1 MAQAILFK
9 NLNCYQ
15 KINLC
20 AGGIAMA
27 NYLIIGNGVAGTTAA
42 ENIRKLDKAGKITVV
57 TEESTPFYYR
67 MRLPEFL
74 SGDLTEEKLSAKKDQ
89 WYKDQGIDLKLNTRI
104 QGANPEKRV
113 VMTQS
118 NQEIPYDRL
127 LVATGSRS
135 FIPPIKGADR
145 KGVFA
150 LRTIQDARD
159 IVAWAKN
166 IQRVVLIGGGL
177 LGLEAGNALRKAG
190 KNLGVVEFFP
200 RLLPRQLDVAG
211 GGRLQTIMEGMGFY
225 FRLGA
230 KTQEI
235 KGEDRVNGV
244 LLEGGEVLPAEM
256 VIISAGV
263 RPALELAKALNLDH
277 DKGVKVN
284 EEMKTNQPGIYA
296 AGDVAEFK
304 GIPYGIWTAA
314 TEQGQIAGINMA
326 GGDALYKGTVMAN
339 TLKVVGIDLAS
350 AGNID
355 VENKLESRVVT
366 DQKVYKK
373 IVLDNDQI
381 AGCIMLGDTKG
392 FTKITKM
399 MSEKQ
404 NVSQIKDKLLS
415 E

>member
-1 MAQAILFK
+1 
-9 NLNCYQ
+9 
-15 KINLC
+15 
-20 AGGIAMA
+20 MA

-355 VENKLESRVVT
+355 VENKLESKVLT

-373 IVLDNDQI
+373 IVIENDQI

>member
-1 MAQAILFK
+1 MAD
-9 NLNCYQ
+9 
-15 KINLC
+15 
-20 AGGIAMA
+20 
-27 NYLIIGNGVAGTTAA
+27 YLIIGNGVAGTTAA

-67 MRLPEFL
+67 MRLPDFI
-74 SGDLTEEKLSAKKDQ
+74 SGDLPEDKLSGKNDR
-89 WYKDQGIDLKLNTRI
+89 WYKDQGIDLKLSTRI
-104 QGANPEKRV
+104 QGADSGKRV
-113 VMTQS
+113 VTTQG

-135 FIPPIKGADR
+135 FVPPMKGADKR
-145 KGVFA
+145 GVFA

-166 IQRVVLIGGGL
+166 IQNVVLIGGGL
-177 LGLEAGNALRKAG
+177 LGLEAGNALRRLG
-190 KNLGVVEFFP
+190 KKLTVVEFFP

-211 GGRLQTIMEGMGFY
+211 GGRLQKIMEGMGFS

-235 KGEDRVNGV
+235 KGEDQVRGV
-244 LLEGGEVLPAEM
+244 LLEGGEQLSAEM
-256 VIISAGV
+256 VIVSAGI
-263 RPALELAKALNLDH
+263 RPALELAKALGLDH
-277 DKGVKVN
+277 DKGVKVD
-284 EEMKTNQPGIYA
+284 EQMRTNQSGIYA

-314 TEQGQIAGINMA
+314 TEQGQIAGTNMA
-326 GGDALYKGTVMAN
+326 GGSAFYKGTVMAN

-355 VENKLESRVVT
+355 ADHKLESKVLT
-366 DQKVYKK
+366 DAKVYKK
-373 IVLDNDQI
+373 IVLENDQI
-381 AGCIMLGDTKG
+381 VGCIMLGDTKG

-404 NVSQIKDKLLS
+404 NVSQIKDRLLS

>member
-1 MAQAILFK
+1 MT
-9 NLNCYQ
+9 
-15 KINLC
+15 
-20 AGGIAMA
+20 G
-27 NYLIIGNGVAGTTAA
+27 YLIVGNGVAGTTAA
-42 ENIRKLDKAGKITVV
+42 ENIRKLDKTGKITVV

-67 MRLPEFL
+67 MRLPDFI
-74 SGDLTEEKLSAKKDQ
+74 SGDLTEDKLNAKAEA
-89 WYKDQGIDLKLNTRI
+89 WYKDQGIDLRLNTRI
-104 QGANPEKRV
+104 QGANPGKRTV
-113 VMTQS
+113 ITQS
-118 NQEIPYDRL
+118 SQEILYDRL

-135 FIPPIKGADR
+135 FIPPVKGADK

-166 IQRVVLIGGGL
+166 IQKGVLIGGGL
-177 LGLEAGNALRKAG
+177 LGLEAGNALRKLG
-190 KNLGVVEFFP
+190 KKLTVVEFFP

-211 GGRLQTIMEGMGFY
+211 AGRLQTIMEGMGFS

-235 KGEDRVNGV
+235 KGEDRVSGV
-244 LLEGGEVLPAEM
+244 LLEGGELLQAEM
-256 VIISAGV
+256 VIVSAGV
-263 RPALELAKALNLDH
+263 RPALELAKALSLDH
-277 DKGVKVN
+277 DKGVKVD
-284 EEMKTNQPGIYA
+284 EQMKTSQPGIYA

-326 GGDALYKGTVMAN
+326 GGNALYKGTVMAN

-355 VENKLESRVVT
+355 AESKLESKVLA

-373 IVLDNDQI
+373 IVLEKDQI
-381 AGCIMLGDTKG
+381 VGCIMLGDTKG
-392 FTKITKM
+392 FTKITKL

-404 NVSQIKDKLLS
+404 NVSQIKETLFS

>member
-1 MAQAILFK
+1 
-9 NLNCYQ
+9 
-15 KINLC
+15 
-20 AGGIAMA
+20 MA

-42 ENIRKLDKAGKITVV
+42 ENIRKLDKTGKITVV

-67 MRLPEFL
+67 MRLPEFI
-74 SGDLTEEKLSAKKDQ
+74 SGDLTEDKLSGKKDQ
-89 WYKDQGIDLKLNTRI
+89 WYKDQGIDLRLRTRI
-104 QGANPEKRV
+104 QAADPGKKV
-113 VMTQS
+113 VTTQS

-135 FIPPIKGADR
+135 FIPPMKGADK

-166 IQRVVLIGGGL
+166 IRKVVLIGGGL
-177 LGLEAGNALRKAG
+177 LGLEAGNALRKLG
-190 KNLGVVEFFP
+190 KNLTVVEFFP

-211 GGRLQTIMEGMGFY
+211 GGRLQKIMEGMGFS

-230 KTQEI
+230 KTQEL
-235 KGEDRVNGV
+235 KGEDRVSGV
-244 LLEGGEVLPAEM
+244 LLEGGELLQAEM

-263 RPALELAKALNLDH
+263 RPALELAKALGLDH
-277 DKGVKVN
+277 DKGIKVD
-284 EEMKTNQPGIYA
+284 EQMRTNQVGVYA

-314 TEQGQIAGINMA
+314 TEQGQVAGTNIAGGN
-326 GGDALYKGTVMAN
+326 ALYKGTVMAN

-355 VENKLESRVVT
+355 AENKLESKVLT
-366 DQKVYKK
+366 DEKVYKK
-373 IVLDNDQI
+373 IVIENDQI
-381 AGCIMLGDTKG
+381 SGCIMLGDTKG

-404 NVSQIKDKLLS
+404 NVSQIKDKLFS
-415 E
+415 

>member
-1 MAQAILFK
+1 MAD
-9 NLNCYQ
+9 
-15 KINLC
+15 
-20 AGGIAMA
+20 
-27 NYLIIGNGVAGTTAA
+27 YLIIGNGVAGTTAA

-67 MRLPEFL
+67 MRLPDFI
-74 SGDLTEEKLSAKKDQ
+74 SGDLTEDKLRGKKQ
-89 WYKDQGIDLKLNTRI
+89 EWYKDQGIDLRLNTRI
-104 QGANPEKRV
+104 PGGNPGKKV
-113 VMTQS
+113 VTTQS

-127 LVATGSRS
+127 LIATGSHS
-135 FIPPIKGADR
+135 FIPPMKGADK

-150 LRTIQDARD
+150 LRTIQDAKD

-166 IQRVVLIGGGL
+166 IQKVVLIGGGL
-177 LGLEAGNALRKAG
+177 LGLEAGNALRKFG
-190 KNLGVVEFFP
+190 KNLTVVEFFP

-211 GGRLQTIMEGMGFY
+211 GGRLQAIMEGMGFS

-235 KGEDRVNGV
+235 KGEDRVSGV
-244 LLEGGEVLPAEM
+244 LLEGGELLPAEM
-256 VIISAGV
+256 VIVSAGV
-263 RPALELAKALNLDH
+263 RPALELAKALSLDH
-277 DKGVKVN
+277 DKGVKVD
-284 EEMKTNQPGIYA
+284 EQMRTNQPGIYA

-314 TEQGQIAGINMA
+314 TEQGQIAGTNMA
-326 GGDALYKGTVMAN
+326 GGNASYKGTVMAN
-339 TLKVVGIDLAS
+339 TLKVIGIDLAS

-355 VENKLESRVVT
+355 AESKLESKVLT

-373 IVLDNDQI
+373 IVLENDQI
-381 AGCIMLGDTKG
+381 VGCIMLGDTKG

-404 NVSQIKDKLLS
+404 NVSQVKEKLFS